1 MWLFCQEGGLLATL
15 GCHCWV
21 GEDGGTRWLDRDVN
35 FLYHSQLKRKW
46 DDDEARR
53 AARFRH
59 DAHRAKRAAKP
70 KADTTDR
77 DTGMEQHGGKRV
89 AIDGRRASVVTKSLG
104 TWRYR
109 RQHHQHQLTL
119 SLCARNEFATRIA
132 PAAARRRPSRRRG
145 LGQAA
150 QAMHHRVARDR
161 ALL

>member
-1 MWLFCQEGGLLATL
+1 MERAGLR
-15 GCHCWV
+15 GSV
-21 GEDGGTRWLDRDVN
+21 MTRTGPSGRL
-35 FLYHSQLKRKW
+35 SPKRT
-46 DDDEARR
+46 R
-53 AARFRH
+53 
-59 DAHRAKRAAKP
+59 P
-70 KADTTDR
+70 
-77 DTGMEQHGGKRV
+77 TGMQGWSNMEANVLRLMGAGQS
-89 AIDGRRASVVTKSLG
+89 AVTKPLG